1 MAEAKAWAIANGI
14 SDGSAPGAAVTRQ
27 QLVTLLYRYAG
38 LQGYDVDDKAALTAF
53 PDAGTVSG
61 YAQDALAWS
70 VANGIVGGT
79 TEGTLNPAGGANRGQ
94 FAAILYR
101 FCKKMG

>member
-1 MAEAKAWAIANGI
+1 M
-14 SDGSAPGAAVTRQ
+14 
-27 QLVTLLYRYAG
+27 
-38 LQGYDVDDKAALTAF
+38 DDKAELNSF
-53 PDAGTVSG
+53 PGACAVSS

-70 VANGIVGGT
+70 VAYGIEGGT